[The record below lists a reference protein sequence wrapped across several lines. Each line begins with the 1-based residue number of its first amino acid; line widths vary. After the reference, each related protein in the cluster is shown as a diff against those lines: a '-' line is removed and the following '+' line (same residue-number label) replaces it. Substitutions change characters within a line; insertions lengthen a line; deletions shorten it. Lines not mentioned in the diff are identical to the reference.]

1 MHEALRRR
9 ILRRL
14 ETLPEARLYQ
24 VVDYI
29 EFLESKYS
37 ESAFPEEVSG
47 LQRLAEHLEDGLRS
61 RTISPSRLREAFQ
74 LISAADRVLG
84 SLADVGRDIFS
95 DSAGGVAERHP
106 KGKGD
111 ARGEDGG
118 HGASPEREAAANR
131 SPEGGL
137 TSGLPVG

>member
-37 ESAFPEEVSG
+37 ESAFPEEASG

-61 RTISPSRLREAFQ
+61 RTINPSRLREAFQ

-106 KGKGD
+106 KGKGGC
-111 ARGEDGG
+111 ARGGW
-118 HGASPEREAAANR
+118 RTWAAANR

-137 TSGLPVG
+137 TPGLSVG